1 MLGLARNGKAVRGL
15 RSKLRTDKIR
25 FGWSRRVGDV
35 IETRG
40 TTNLRPLAITPF
52 WTTPLSLSQCSRRSI
67 FQSSRFT
74 IMAPIEPDLYNS
86 NLRPLSI
93 FGGYLILASALT
105 VLISYSVLYKA
116 SRALPPSQ
124 DTRQRQSNREKHVQF
139 FAILAL
145 ISLVTTWYH
154 MLQYFGLSYR
164 VWAHEMGE
172 PVPPTLWGENGY
184 IAFGT
189 LRLALGRWLKDTS
202 LFRDAW
208 EIVTERSR
216 RYWWSQQIFLGAA
229 AWSVFVGIEGKS
241 FVRVL
246 ELITD

>member
-1 MLGLARNGKAVRGL
+1 
-15 RSKLRTDKIR
+15 
-25 FGWSRRVGDV
+25 
-35 IETRG
+35 
-40 TTNLRPLAITPF
+40 
-52 WTTPLSLSQCSRRSI
+52 
-67 FQSSRFT
+67 
-74 IMAPIEPDLYNS
+74 
-86 NLRPLSI
+86 
-93 FGGYLILASALT
+93 
-105 VLISYSVLYKA
+105 
-116 SRALPPSQ
+116 
-124 DTRQRQSNREKHVQF
+124 
-139 FAILAL
+139 
-145 ISLVTTWYH
+145 
-154 MLQYFGLSYR
+154 
-164 VWAHEMGE
+164 MGE